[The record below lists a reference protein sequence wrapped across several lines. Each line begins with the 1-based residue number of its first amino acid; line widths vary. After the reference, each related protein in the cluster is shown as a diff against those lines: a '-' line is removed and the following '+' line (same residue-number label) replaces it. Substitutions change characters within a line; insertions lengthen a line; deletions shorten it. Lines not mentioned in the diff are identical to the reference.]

1 MFVAFRKKG
10 FFISTTLSR
19 YQAQQQPYRPF
30 LVTRF
35 FCASSSPPS
44 SSTTTTPKK
53 MSGPAN
59 ISFEHTRANAP
70 DHVLV
75 ANEDKYDGIIISSKS
90 LPSTDEEFTSKLQD
104 SLTYWRSINRKGIWL
119 KVPIEKSSFIPIAVK
134 EGFIFHHAE
143 KDYVMMCLWL
153 PPDESRLPQSATHQV
168 GVGCVVIHEGKL
180 LLVQERNGPLRGTG
194 IWKLPTGL
202 ADIGE
207 DIAAAAEREILEET
221 GITATFQKLLCFRQA
236 HNILFGKSDLF
247 YVCVL
252 KPESFVISHQ
262 EIEIVAADWKE
273 PHSLFGQTFFQKSPL
288 HTLIN
293 ELIAQEIANQTTRG
307 EDQAKN
313 QLGMKE
319 IKMPIGFRPG
329 LQGLYYP
336 AEFHSEKITQYVNNT
351 NTTNSPPP
359 PPAASS

>member
-1 MFVAFRKKG
+1 
-10 FFISTTLSR
+10 
-19 YQAQQQPYRPF
+19 
-30 LVTRF
+30 
-35 FCASSSPPS
+35 
-44 SSTTTTPKK
+44 
-53 MSGPAN
+53 MSNGPAT
-59 ISFEHTRANAP
+59 ISFDHTRANAP
-70 DHVLV
+70 EHVLV

-90 LPSTDEEFTSKLQD
+90 LPSNDEEFTSKLQD
-104 SLTYWRSINRKGIWL
+104 SLLYWRSINRKGIWL

-143 KDYVMMCLWL
+143 KGYVMMCLWL

-207 DIAAAAEREILEET
+207 DIAIAAEREILEET
-221 GITATFQKLLCFRQA
+221 GIIAKFQKLLCFRQA

-252 KPESFVISHQ
+252 KPESFAVTHQ

-273 PHSLFGQTFFQKSPL
+273 PDALFSQTFFQKSPL

-293 ELIAQEIANQTTRG
+293 DLIAKEITNQAEQGVEQAAN
-307 EDQAKN
+307 E
-313 QLGMKE
+313 LGMKE
-319 IKMPIGFRPG
+319 IRMPIGFRPG
-329 LQGLYYP
+329 MQSLYYP
-336 AEFHSEKITQYVNNT
+336 AEFQSVKIEQYLT
-351 NTTNSPPP
+351 NTTTNTPPP
-359 PPAASS
+359 PPVTTITATPDATMSTTTSS